1 MVCLFGNRM
10 TVIHGGSNI
19 PHPFSISLFEGQL
32 FFTDWTKM
40 AVLKANKFKE
50 TNPRLYY
57 RSSLRPF
64 GVTVYHALRQP
75 DGRRPPTVEN
85 PAWYSPWQK
94 GFLKVLMRFGWCF
107 QMFDGLSRELN
118 QLKLALQVMGIL
130 EKLMYF
136 SLQS

>member
-1 MVCLFGNRM
+1 MVCLFGDRM

-75 DGRRPPTVEN
+75 DGRRPPTVEK
-85 PAWYSPWQK
+85 PCLVQT
-94 GFLKVLMRFGWCF
+94 LVERFSQSSHEIW
-107 QMFDGLSRELN
+107 
-118 QLKLALQVMGIL
+118 VV
-130 EKLMYF
+130 F
-136 SLQS
+136 SNV